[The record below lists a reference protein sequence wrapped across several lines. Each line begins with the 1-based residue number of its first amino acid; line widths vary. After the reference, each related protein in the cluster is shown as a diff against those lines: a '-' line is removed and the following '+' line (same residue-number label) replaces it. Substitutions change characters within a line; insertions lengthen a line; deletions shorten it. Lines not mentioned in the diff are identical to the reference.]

1 MRFNSVLGLVA
12 TVAALSLSTI
22 SATQAAGAWFDL
34 EGEGTGEFNFEFT
47 EFETI
52 SVESGA
58 FYDFNGGAGTSG
70 NALAKGE
77 FTGVGGLFFEQAAG
91 SGDAWSDTL
100 GNNYAASTFSSE
112 AFSANG
118 GFAADFDLAGLNS
131 KMSYEGL
138 AVAGGAGQ
146 ANSGLTWTNTTTN
159 GWSAGFDYD
168 VEADGVLNYGFT
180 P

>member
-1 MRFNSVLGLVA
+1 MKFKSLSGILA
-12 TVAALSLSTI
+12 IAALLSTTAMA
-22 SATQAAGAWFDL
+22 SAQTAWFNL
-34 EGEGTGEFNFEFT
+34 EGEGEGEFNFEVT
-47 EFETI
+47 EFQTV

-58 FYDFNGGAGTSG
+58 FYDFNGGAGTNG
-70 NALAKGE
+70 DAFAKGE
-77 FTGVGGLFFEQAAG
+77 YTGVGGLFFEQAAG

-100 GNNYAASTFSSE
+100 GNNYANSTFGSE

-138 AVAGGAGQ
+138 AVGGGAGQ
-146 ANSGLTWTNTTTN
+146 ANSGLTWTNTQTN
-159 GWSAGFDYD
+159 GWNANFDYD
-168 VEADGVLNYGFT
+168 VEADGGLNYGFQ

>member
-1 MRFNSVLGLVA
+1 MQFKSVLGLVA
-12 TVAALSLSTI
+12 AAAILSFSTV
-22 SATQAAGAWFDL
+22 SATQAETAWFNL
-34 EGEGTGEFNFEFT
+34 EGEGAGEFNFEVT
-47 EFETI
+47 ELETV

-58 FYDFNGGAGTSG
+58 FYDFNGGAGTNG

-77 FTGVGGLFFEQAAG
+77 YTGVGGLFFEQATGGGNAL
-91 SGDAWSDTL
+91 SDTL
-100 GNNYAASTFSSE
+100 GNNYATSNFSSE

-118 GFAADFDLAGLNS
+118 GFAADLDLAGLNS

-159 GWSAGFDYD
+159 GWSAAFDYD
-168 VEADGVLNYGFT
+168 VEADGGLNYGST